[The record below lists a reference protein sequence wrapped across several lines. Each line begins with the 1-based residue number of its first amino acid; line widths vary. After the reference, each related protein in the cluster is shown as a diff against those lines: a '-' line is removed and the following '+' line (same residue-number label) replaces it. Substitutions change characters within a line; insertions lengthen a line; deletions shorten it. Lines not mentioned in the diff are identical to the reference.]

1 MDTMMVRKERHNKKI
16 YVKNNVGLYLMLV
29 PGMLSLFI
37 FTFVPMYGFYMAFVD
52 YSPSVPLFQSENV
65 GGLWFKLMFEDPLLW
80 KMVRNTLIISSM
92 KIFIMFPLTIVLALL
107 INELELPLFKK
118 IFQSVSYLPNFISWI
133 IISGMM
139 VIFLDSDNGIL
150 NQLIQLFGGKPVS
163 WYSDPNKWY
172 VILLLTNMWKNIGW
186 GTIVYIAGFSAIDT
200 QLYEAAKID
209 GAGRFRQAWS
219 ITLPAIS
226 PIISITLIL
235 TVGKIFQDDFEQ
247 IYALVGENDILAE
260 TTAVISTKIYQYAST
275 GRYDQFPISTAMGLV
290 QGIVSFLL
298 IALSNMTAKKLGY
311 ESLW

>member
-1 MDTMMVRKERHNKKI
+1 MDTLMEKKKKHNKKV
-16 YVKNNVGLYLMLV
+16 YVKNNFGLYLMLV
-29 PGMLSLFI
+29 PGLLSMII
-37 FTFVPMYGFYMAFVD
+37 FTFVPMYGFYMAFVN
-52 YSPSVPLFQSENV
+52 YSPSVPLFQSEYV
-65 GGLWFKLMFEDPLLW
+65 GGLWFSLMFEDPLLW
-80 KMVRNTLIISSM
+80 KMVRNTLVISSM

-107 INELELPLFKK
+107 INEVEVRSFKRV
-118 IFQSVSYLPNFISWI
+118 FQSVSYLPNFISWI

-139 VIFLDSDNGIL
+139 IILLDSDNGIL
-150 NQLIQLFGGKPVS
+150 NQLILAFGGKPVS
-163 WYSDPNKWY
+163 WYSDPSKWY

-209 GAGRFRQAWS
+209 GASRLRQAWC

-247 IYALVGENDILAE
+247 IYALVGENDILSE

-290 QGIVSFLL
+290 QGVVSFVL